1 MFNNMKE
8 MGFPVASNNAKVYCK
23 VFKDNSGELE
33 IARIPKFSPRTKHL
47 NCRLNQFRS
56 YIDDTKEISIHTIDT
71 LNRPAYFFN
80 NPLNCSIIINFSRWS
95 WGGKY

>member
-1 MFNNMKE
+1 MNMFNNMKE

-56 YIDDTKEISIHTIDT
+56 YIDDTKEISIHEIDT
-71 LNRPAYFFN
+71 INQLLELSTK
-80 NPLNCSIIINFSRWS
+80 PLN
-95 WGGKY
+95 